1 MIFKTNK
8 KLKEQ
13 AVIINNAKQANL
25 MIRKDYEDLLD
36 MSTSERVVT
45 DVIGEGLTYYDY
57 QSLPVNERRNYYRL
71 AQEFL
76 KSEFVK
82 NESKELTAGMIGFIA
97 MNSKDFD
104 EVKDIRMTIN
114 GLQLLKERASR
125 IENPDATEKA
135 TRNNIHSAL

>member
-1 MIFKTNK
+1 MLKTNK

-71 AQEFL
+71 AQEF
-76 KSEFVK
+76 F
-82 NESKELTAGMIGFIA
+82 
-97 MNSKDFD
+97 
-104 EVKDIRMTIN
+104 
-114 GLQLLKERASR
+114 
-125 IENPDATEKA
+125 EK
-135 TRNNIHSAL
+135 

>member
-82 NESKELTAGMIGFIA
+82 NESKELIAGMIGFIA

>member
-82 NESKELTAGMIGFIA
+82 NESKELTAGMIGVIA